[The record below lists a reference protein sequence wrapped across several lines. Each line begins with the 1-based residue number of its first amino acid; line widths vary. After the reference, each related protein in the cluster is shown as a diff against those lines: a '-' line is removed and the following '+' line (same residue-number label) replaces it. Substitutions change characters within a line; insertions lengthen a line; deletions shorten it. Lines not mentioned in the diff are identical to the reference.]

1 MRHAADELVQTVPA
15 ASFGG
20 IALRGAVQ
28 TGLSQGVQVACQL
41 LSVIALSR
49 LLEPEDFGIIA
60 MSAPVL
66 ALINV
71 LKDFGLLQAIVQ
83 KKDLTYGQL
92 NALFWINGAIT
103 LVVALL
109 LVGIAPF
116 VAAFY
121 GDPRVGP
128 VLMAMALPV
137 LATGLS
143 AQQTALLN
151 RQMNFSVLSVITA
164 LQALTSLGVAF
175 TWALIAPTYW
185 ALFGGFFLGTLV
197 NMAIAW
203 STCGWVPQRPAPA
216 AGVGGMLGFG
226 ANVTGFNLSAFV
238 SRNLDNILI
247 GRVWGSADLGL
258 YDRAYKLLLF
268 PLEQVANPLGRVMI
282 PVLSRVRDEP
292 ERYSRAF
299 FRVLN
304 LMQFALL
311 PGIAAAVAM
320 ADTAIPFLLGDRFAD
335 AAPIFAALGFAGLVQ
350 VSINPT
356 GWLFISQGRSREF
369 MQWGVVSAFITAAAI
384 GIGVTLSTFHVAAF
398 VSAAS
403 LVKMVPLWWLIA
415 RRGPI
420 TPDAVLRLGLP
431 MALAGFL
438 CVPVVHVAV
447 PYLPGPAPW
456 TLVGGTLLSYAAYAG
471 FACLFPVGRAAL
483 GDMRLILSG
492 HFRAIPP
499 GPAPGENA

>member
-1 MRHAADELVQTVPA
+1 MRHEIDEIVQVFPA
-15 ASFGG
+15 AAFGG

-41 LSVIALSR
+41 LSVIVLSR
-49 LLEPEDFGIIA
+49 LLVPEDFGIIA

-103 LVVALL
+103 LAVALV
-109 LVGIAPF
+109 LVAIAPF
-116 VAAFY
+116 VAGFY

-151 RQMNFSVLSVITA
+151 RQMNFTVLSVITA
-164 LQALTSLGVAF
+164 LQALTSLGVAL
-175 TWALIAPTYW
+175 TWALVAPSYW

-197 NMAIAW
+197 SMAIAW
-203 STCGWVPQRPAPA
+203 STCGWVPQRPARA

-282 PVLSRVRDEP
+282 PVLSRVRDDP

-304 LMQFALL
+304 LMQFLLL

-335 AAPIFAALGFAGLVQ
+335 AAPIFAALGFAGLMQ
-350 VSINPT
+350 VSNNPS

-369 MQWGVVSAFITAAAI
+369 MQWGLVSAAITALAI
-384 GIGVTLSTFHVAAF
+384 GIGVSYGTFHVAVA

-403 LVKMVPLWWLIA
+403 LFKMVPMWWLIT

-420 TPDAVLRLGLP
+420 TRDTVLRLGLP
-431 MALAGFL
+431 MALAGIL
-438 CVPVVHVAV
+438 CVPVVYIAAGH
-447 PYLPGPAPW
+447 LPDPALW
-456 TLVGGTLLSYAAYAG
+456 KLLSGTVLSYAAYAG
-471 FACLFPVGRAAL
+471 FVCAFPVGRAAL
-483 GDMRLILSG
+483 KDMRLILTG
-492 HFRAIPP
+492 HFRSIPQ
-499 GPAPGENA
+499 

>member
-1 MRHAADELVQTVPA
+1 MRHETDELVPVFPA
-15 ASFGG
+15 VSFGG
-20 IALRGAVQ
+20 IALRGAMQ
-28 TGLSQGVQVACQL
+28 TGLSQGVQITCQL
-41 LSVIALSR
+41 LSVIVLSR
-49 LLEPEDFGIIA
+49 LLVPEDFGIIA

-71 LKDFGLLQAIVQ
+71 FKDFGLLQAIVQ

-103 LVVALL
+103 LAVAMVLVAIAPVVA
-109 LVGIAPF
+109 V
-116 VAAFY
+116 FY

-151 RQMNFSVLSVITA
+151 RQMNFTVLSVITA

-175 TWALIAPTYW
+175 TWALVAPSYW
-185 ALFGGFFLGTLV
+185 ALFGGFFVGTLV
-197 NMAIAW
+197 SMGIAW
-203 STCGWVPQRPAPA
+203 STCGWVPQRPARA

-247 GRVWGSADLGL
+247 GRVWGSAELGL

-282 PVLSRVRDEP
+282 PVLSQVRDEP

-320 ADTAIPFLLGDRFAD
+320 ADTAIPFLLGDRFAE
-335 AAPIFAALGFAGLVQ
+335 AAPIFAALGFSGLMQ
-350 VSINPT
+350 VSMNPT

-369 MQWGVVSAFITAAAI
+369 LQWGLVSAIVTAVAI
-384 GIGVTLSTFHVAAF
+384 SIGVTLSTFHVAAF
-398 VSAAS
+398 VSAS
-403 LVKMVPLWWLIA
+403 TLVKMVPLWWLIT

-420 TPDAVLRLGLP
+420 TLDTVLRLGLP
-431 MALAGFL
+431 MAFAGLL
-438 CVPVVHVAV
+438 CVPVVHVAAG
-447 PYLPGPAPW
+447 YLPDPALW
-456 TLVGGTLLSYAAYAG
+456 KLVSGTVLSYAVYTG
-471 FACLFPVGRAAL
+471 VVCLFPVGRAAL
-483 GDMRLILSG
+483 ADMRLILTG
-492 HFRAIPP
+492 QVRAIPQ
-499 GPAPGENA
+499 